1 MPLRFILCTA
11 NLAVVGVRNRAC
23 LDGLAGHDHCVVC
36 PRDVSVKVSGLVD
49 TLVDSVTSLNGLLDK
64 LVFVLFVTVV
74 LQQVVSER
82 VLRSADWHSEVS

>member
-1 MPLRFILCTA
+1 M
-11 NLAVVGVRNRAC
+11 
-23 LDGLAGHDHCVVC
+23 
-36 PRDVSVKVSGLVD
+36 KVSGLVD
-49 TLVDSVTSLNGLLDK
+49 TLVDLVTSLNGLLDK